1 MMKKKPEWVV
11 ENAVKGMLPK
21 TRLGKR
27 LIKKLK
33 VYAGE
38 SHPHAAQKPV
48 ELK

>member
-1 MMKKKPEWVV
+1 MAKKPEWVV

-21 TRLGKR
+21 TRLGKKI
-27 LIKKLK
+27 IKKLK

-38 SHPHAAQKPV
+38 SHPHTAQKPV